1 MPLVSIIIPVYN
13 VKPYLSQCFD
23 SILAQEEGAWEAIV
37 VDDGS
42 TDGSSEICDE
52 YANKDSRFRVFHKEN
67 GGVSSARNLGLEKAQ
82 GEWIWFVDGDDYI
95 TSGSLSILKQAI
107 LHQCDTVFHGLT
119 ILYED
124 GVEKVEKAAMCLN
137 FDKDTFLKRNFCY
150 QNGMILFSRKIIEN
164 GRLRF
169 SLGIKMAED
178 LEFQF
183 KYLLLCE
190 RPIRIDQNLYVYR
203 QREGSA
209 IANPHT
215 HINNMNDCFSVGM
228 NLATFVN
235 ERNIKEEL
243 WFTQRICKLLKSGLQ
258 SSERLSWEQAS
269 GLSDILGATISAF
282 KKAGYNSIVDNTIRI
297 AMFNIH
303 LYILFL
309 RIYYKTKWISR
320 K

>member
-13 VKPYLSQCFD
+13 VKPYLSQCLD

-42 TDGSSEICDE
+42 TDGSSEICNE
-52 YANKDSRFRVFHKEN
+52 YANKDSRFRVFHKDN
-67 GGVSSARNLGLEKAQ
+67 GGVSSARNLGLDQAQ
-82 GEWIWFVDGDDYI
+82 GEWIWFVDADDYI
-95 TSGSLSILKQAI
+95 TDGAVQILADASSQS
-107 LHQCDTVFHGLT
+107 CDTIFHGLI
-119 ILYED
+119 ILYEN
-124 GVEKVEKAAMCLN
+124 GKTRIEKASEYISL
-137 FDKDTFLKRNFCY
+137 DKDTFLMQNYCY
-150 QNGMILFSRKIIEN
+150 QNGMILFSNKVIN
-164 GRLRF
+164 KGKLRF
-169 SLGIKMAED
+169 SSGIKMAED